1 MTYQRDCDYSE
12 YRGAL
17 KSGRTMK
24 LGSRRRNMMEHMNLI
39 LTSIEERHFIEV
51 SYACSSPKYFVF
63 IMLLS
68 SLLIKVSPSP
78 AHGHLLV
85 YEYIR
90 ILRVIIISFFIRV
103 SCHAQRI
110 LLRLSLIFIDH
121 IILCVNRIN
130 LVQKQTKMRQQ

>member
-63 IMLLS
+63 IMLPS
-68 SLLIKVSPSP
+68 S
-78 AHGHLLV
+78 LLV

-130 LVQKQTKMRQQ
+130 LVQK